1 MKNLKTWK
9 SISATLLAATL
20 VTSTSAQVLAN
31 DTEKVDT
38 TYETVNLKEAF
49 ENVKEDNTS
58 SADLEVI
65 SSVVPVGYLAN
76 NIFALSM
83 NLEKIS
89 NPRAKEALQKNIE
102 RAIARWEAKQ
112 KAEEVPTTPE
122 EETTPT
128 EEETSTPEE
137 EVVIV
142 PEDVETTPE
151 TEEEETEQT
160 EQKEEKVVAPP
171 VVAQDAEKLALKKAE
186 YEAKKAEKLAK
197 MEAKK
202 AAAIAKAEEKKAA
215 ALAKAAAHKA
225 KHENKHEE
233 RKAKSE
239 RKHED
244 RKSKHENKGKHEY
257 KGKKEHKKGH
267 DGHKGSKDR
276 D

>member
-38 TYETVNLKEAF
+38 SYETVNLQEAL
-49 ENVKEDNTS
+49 ENVKEDNITS
-58 SADLEVI
+58 EDLEVI

-112 KAEEVPTTPE
+112 KLEEVPTTPE

-128 EEETSTPEE
+128 EEETPTPEE
-137 EVVIV
+137 EVVTV
-142 PEDVETTPE
+142 PEDVVATPE
-151 TEEEETEQT
+151 TDETET
-160 EQKEEKVVAPP
+160 EQKEVTVVATPVVAP
-171 VVAQDAEKLALKKAE
+171 DAEKLALKKAE
-186 YEAKKAEKLAK
+186 DEAKKAERLAK
-197 MEAKK
+197 AEAKK
-202 AAAIAKAEEKKAA
+202 AAAIAKAEAKKAA
-215 ALAKAAAHKA
+215 ALAKAEAHKA
-225 KHENKHEE
+225 KHE
-233 RKAKSE
+233 S
-239 RKHED
+239 KHED
-244 RKSKHENKGKHEY
+244 RKAKHENKGKHEH

-267 DGHKGSKDR
+267 DGHKGNKNR

>member
-38 TYETVNLKEAF
+38 TYETVNLQEAL
-49 ENVKEDNTS
+49 ENVKEENVS

-128 EEETSTPEE
+128 EEETTTPEE
-137 EVVIV
+137 EVVTV
-142 PEDVETTPE
+142 PEDVVTTPE
-151 TEEEETEQT
+151 TEEEEVTTPETEAT
-160 EQKEEKVVAPP
+160 TPVDEEKEELE
-171 VVAQDAEKLALKKAE
+171 DAEKKDLKKAE
-186 YEAKKAEKLAK
+186 IAAKKAEKLA
-197 MEAKK
+197 EIAAHK
-202 AAAIAKAEEKKAA
+202 AAVKAKAEEKKAA
-215 ALAKAAAHKA
+215 AQAKAEEKKAAAQAKAEAKKA
-225 KHENKHEE
+225 KHE
-233 RKAKSE
+233 
-239 RKHED
+239 D
-244 RKSKHENKGKHEY
+244 
-257 KGKKEHKKGH
+257 KGKKDKE
-267 DGHKGSKDR
+267 
-276 D
+276 

>member
-38 TYETVNLKEAF
+38 SYETVNLQEAL
-49 ENVKEDNTS
+49 ENVKEENVS

-128 EEETSTPEE
+128 EEETTTPEE
-137 EVVIV
+137 EVVTV
-142 PEDVETTPE
+142 PEDVVTTPE
-151 TEEEETEQT
+151 TEEEVEVEEEVTTSETEVT
-160 EQKEEKVVAPP
+160 TPVVEEKEELK
-171 VVAQDAEKLALKKAE
+171 DAEKKALKKAE
-186 YEAKKAEKLAK
+186 IAAKKAEKLA
-197 MEAKK
+197 EIAAHK
-202 AAAIAKAEEKKAA
+202 AAVKAKAEEKKAA
-215 ALAKAAAHKA
+215 AQAKAEAKKA
-225 KHENKHEE
+225 KHE
-233 RKAKSE
+233 
-239 RKHED
+239 D
-244 RKSKHENKGKHEY
+244 
-257 KGKKEHKKGH
+257 KGKKDKE
-267 DGHKGSKDR
+267 
-276 D
+276 

>member
-38 TYETVNLKEAF
+38 TYETVNLQEAL
-49 ENVKEDNTS
+49 ENVKEENVS

-128 EEETSTPEE
+128 EEETTTPEE
-137 EVVIV
+137 EVVTV
-142 PEDVETTPE
+142 PEDVVTTPE
-151 TEEEETEQT
+151 TEEEEEEEVTTSETEVT
-160 EQKEEKVVAPP
+160 TPVVEEKEELK
-171 VVAQDAEKLALKKAE
+171 DAEKKALKKAE
-186 YEAKKAEKLAK
+186 IAAKKAEKLA
-197 MEAKK
+197 EIAAHK
-202 AAAIAKAEEKKAA
+202 AAVKAKAEEKKAA
-215 ALAKAAAHKA
+215 AQAKAEEKKAAAQAKAEEKKAAAQAKAEAKKA
-225 KHENKHEE
+225 KHE
-233 RKAKSE
+233 
-239 RKHED
+239 D
-244 RKSKHENKGKHEY
+244 
-257 KGKKEHKKGH
+257 KGKKDKE
-267 DGHKGSKDR
+267 
-276 D
+276 

>member
-38 TYETVNLKEAF
+38 SYETVNLQEAL
-49 ENVKEDNTS
+49 ENVKEENVS

-128 EEETSTPEE
+128 EEETTTPEE
-137 EVVIV
+137 EVVTV
-142 PEDVETTPE
+142 PKDVVTTPE
-151 TEEEETEQT
+151 TEEEVEEEVTTSETEVT
-160 EQKEEKVVAPP
+160 TPVVEEKEELE
-171 VVAQDAEKLALKKAE
+171 DAEKKALKKAE
-186 YEAKKAEKLAK
+186 IAAKKAEKAA
-197 MEAKK
+197 EIAAHK
-202 AAAIAKAEEKKAA
+202 AAMKAKAEEKKAA
-215 ALAKAAAHKA
+215 AQAKAEAKKA
-225 KHENKHEE
+225 KHE
-233 RKAKSE
+233 
-239 RKHED
+239 D
-244 RKSKHENKGKHEY
+244 
-257 KGKKEHKKGH
+257 KGKKDKE
-267 DGHKGSKDR
+267 
-276 D
+276 

>member
-38 TYETVNLKEAF
+38 SYETVNLQEAL
-49 ENVKEDNTS
+49 ENVKEDNAS

-128 EEETSTPEE
+128 EEETTTPEE
-137 EVVIV
+137 EVVTV
-142 PEDVETTPE
+142 PEDVVTTPE
-151 TEEEETEQT
+151 TEEEQAEE
-160 EQKEEKVVAPP
+160 EAEEEKVVSPP
-171 VVAQDAEKLALKKAE
+171 VVAPDAEKLALKKAE

-202 AAAIAKAEEKKAA
+202 AAALAKAEAKKAA
-215 ALAKAAAHKA
+215 ALAKAEAHKA
-225 KHENKHEE
+225 KHESKREDRKEKHERKHEE
-233 RKAKSE
+233 RKAK
-239 RKHED
+239 
-244 RKSKHENKGKHEY
+244 HENKGKH
-257 KGKKEHKKGH
+257 EHKKGH

>member
-20 VTSTSAQVLAN
+20 VTSTSAHVLAN

-38 TYETVNLKEAF
+38 SYETVNLQEAL
-49 ENVKEDNTS
+49 ENVKEENVS

-128 EEETSTPEE
+128 EEETTTPEE
-137 EVVIV
+137 EVVTV
-142 PEDVETTPE
+142 PEDVVTPPE
-151 TEEEETEQT
+151 TEEEEEEVKTPETEAT
-160 EQKEEKVVAPP
+160 TPVVEEKEELK
-171 VVAQDAEKLALKKAE
+171 DAEKKALKKAE
-186 YEAKKAEKLAK
+186 IAAH
-197 MEAKK
+197 K
-202 AAAIAKAEEKKAA
+202 AAVKAKAEEKKAA
-215 ALAKAAAHKA
+215 AKAKAEEKKAAAQAKAEEKKAAAQAKAEAKKA
-225 KHENKHEE
+225 KHE
-233 RKAKSE
+233 
-239 RKHED
+239 D
-244 RKSKHENKGKHEY
+244 
-257 KGKKEHKKGH
+257 KGKKDKE
-267 DGHKGSKDR
+267 
-276 D
+276 

>member
-38 TYETVNLKEAF
+38 SYETVNLQEAL
-49 ENVKEDNTS
+49 ENVKEENVS

-122 EETTPT
+122 EETTPP
-128 EEETSTPEE
+128 EEETTTPEE
-137 EVVIV
+137 EVVTV
-142 PEDVETTPE
+142 PEDVVTTPE
-151 TEEEETEQT
+151 TEEEETEQ
-160 EQKEEKVVAPP
+160 EEKVVAPP
-171 VVAQDAEKLALKKAE
+171 VVAPDAEKLALKKAE

-202 AAAIAKAEEKKAA
+202 AAALAKAEEKKAA

-225 KHENKHEE
+225 KHESKHED
-233 RKAKSE
+233 RKA
-239 RKHED
+239 KHED
-244 RKSKHENKGKHEY
+244 RKSKHENKGKHDY
-257 KGKKEHKKGH
+257 KGKKEYKKGH

>member
-20 VTSTSAQVLAN
+20 VTSTSAQVFAN

-38 TYETVNLKEAF
+38 SYETVNLQEAL
-49 ENVKEDNTS
+49 ENVKEENVS

-112 KAEEVPTTPE
+112 KAEEVPPTPE

-128 EEETSTPEE
+128 EEETTTPEE
-137 EVVIV
+137 EVVTV
-142 PEDVETTPE
+142 PEDVVTTPE
-151 TEEEETEQT
+151 TEEEETKE
-160 EQKEEKVVAPP
+160 EEKVVSPP
-171 VVAQDAEKLALKKAE
+171 VVAPDAEKLALKKAE

-202 AAAIAKAEEKKAA
+202 AAAIAKAEAKKAEE
-215 ALAKAAAHKA
+215 LAKAEAHKA

-233 RKAKSE
+233 RKAKHDK
-239 RKHED
+239 KHEE
-244 RKSKHENKGKHEY
+244 RKSKHENKGKHDY
-257 KGKKEHKKGH
+257 KGKKEHKKGSE
-267 DGHKGSKDR
+267 GHKGNKDR